1 MVGRVGGVCIYMC
14 VCVFRFVSIHPSSQ
28 AAYTYLLAL
37 SLVRS
42 SSTSASK
49 KCAGLSWHLNRHMW
63 YTTYDA
69 VEAVDALVDRGSNEA
84 PL

>member
-1 MVGRVGGVCIYMC
+1 MVGRVGSVC
-14 VCVFRFVSIHPSSQ
+14 VCVCSDLSVFIQSSQ
-28 AAYTYLLAL
+28 DAYTYLLAL
-37 SLVRS
+37 SLIRS

-49 KCAGLSWHLNRHMW
+49 KYAGLSWRLNRHMW

-69 VEAVDALVDRGSNEA
+69 VEAVDALLDRGSNEA